1 MSVPPIDID
10 EYNIRI
16 HNQTYIDNQLFFNNK
31 EILTIM
37 DYRGDYVSQN
47 YEVGDIV
54 FYQGNTYICILDTV
68 SSETPDNTT
77 YWRQLSNL
85 SNAREVSVAQF
96 GGDFTSINAALTAV
110 NAGNIE
116 GGVPTQ
122 SNQIIIKVYSGTYNE
137 PNPIVVP
144 SFVTIKSTDSDR
156 TQSVQVTPATTL
168 TDTIFQM
175 STSSNVIGVTARG
188 ATGTNGVGFTVPANT
203 FNVYVKSCIVE
214 ACETGYLTVGAG
226 TSLSTVSFFQNC
238 IARGTLTT
246 TLTNGFRV
254 TNGGFMSG
262 SLLGAFSQPT
272 GTFISNGFLIEDAF
286 SNAQLGTCKV
296 QYCNKGFVTGSG
308 VANQE
313 PLLRVTSGEILN
325 TVITGVEIGADTK
338 VELYSVSISGSIGQD
353 VTLLSS
359 SSSFTGTGNKIREDL
374 ILNNSNG
381 TFVGS
386 SLSQVPGESAISI
399 KGELHVGS
407 VEEPTESTFGGG
419 DSHIRGMTILR
430 FDGVSTFTDITNDV
444 KFSEDGLTAEAFD
457 GTGIGN
463 ILYVGGSI
471 DKFPNIKMTITTGVT
486 PTSATELIT
495 TEYWNGSSWASFN
508 LMSTDSSAPYLPHA
522 RELFNSGSYQYRFNI
537 LSGWATTT
545 VDSISSYWVRFRIS
559 STGMT
564 VVPILDQ
571 IKLGTNRIE
580 INKDG
585 FVEYFGTAQTLVRL
599 PFDINWLRPA
609 DSSPSNL
616 DLFLQDTISVG
627 RTENEFQPGVT
638 DRSGFLTELP
648 EEIDTSRPLILRF
661 RFRVSS
667 ANTGNIDTDINWGYN
682 VDIQDDPSP
691 SGTTISSVFP
701 STATAPTTA
710 PGFLGNI
717 NTIIPVSANV
727 ENRILTQD
735 FELDISKLVP
745 NRNTGSNTG
754 DILWV
759 SFQRNGSAGTD
770 TYTGDASTI
779 QITPY
784 FSKWCE
790 GAYQAI

>member
-10 EYNIRI
+10 EYTIRI

-37 DYRGDYVSQN
+37 DYKGDYVSQN
-47 YEVGDIV
+47 HEVGDIV
-54 FYQGNTYICILDTV
+54 FYQGNTYICILNTV

-85 SNAREVSVAQF
+85 SNAREISVSQF
-96 GGDFTSINAALTAV
+96 GGDFTTINAALTDV

-122 SNQIIIKVYSGTYNE
+122 ASQVIINVYPGTYNE
-137 PNPIVVP
+137 SNPIVVP
-144 SFVTIKSTDSDR
+144 SFVTIKSASSDR
-156 TQSVQVTPATTL
+156 TQSVQVIPTTTL

-188 ATGTNGVGFTVPANT
+188 ATGANGVGFTVPANT

-246 TLTNGFRV
+246 TLTNGFKI

-272 GTFISNGFLIEDAF
+272 GTFISNGFTVEDAF
-286 SNAQLGTCKV
+286 SNAHLGTCKV
-296 QYCNKGFVTGSG
+296 QFCNKGFVTGSG

-313 PLLRVTSGEILN
+313 PLLRVTSGEIVN
-325 TVITGVEIGADTK
+325 TVITGVEVGADTK
-338 VELYSVSISGSIGQD
+338 MELYSVSISSSMGQD

-359 SSSFTGTGNKIREDL
+359 SSSFVGTGNKIREDL

-381 TFVGS
+381 NFVGS
-386 SLSQVPGESAISI
+386 SLSQVPGENSVSI
-399 KGELHVGS
+399 NGELHVGS

-419 DSHIRGMTILR
+419 DSHVRGMTILR

-444 KFSEDGLTAEAFD
+444 KFSGDGLTAAAFD

-463 ILYVGGSI
+463 ILYIGGSI
-471 DKFPNIKMTITTGVT
+471 GKFPNIKINITAGVT
-486 PTSATELIT
+486 PTNATGLIT

-508 LMSTDSSAPYLPHA
+508 LMSTDSDAPYLPHSQ
-522 RELFNSGSYQYRFNI
+522 ELFNSGSYQYRFNI
-537 LSGWATTT
+537 LSGWASTT
-545 VDSISSYWVRFRIS
+545 VNSINSCWIRFRIS

-564 VVPILDQ
+564 VIPVLDQ
-571 IKLGTNRIE
+571 IKIGTNRVE

-585 FVEYFGTAQTLVRL
+585 FVEYFGTSQTFVRL

-609 DSSPSNL
+609 DSSPANQ
-616 DLFLQDTISVG
+616 DLYLQDTISVG
-627 RTENEFQPGVT
+627 RVENEFQPGVT

-648 EEIDTSRPLILRF
+648 EEIDTSRPLVLRF

-667 ANTGNIDTDINWGYN
+667 SLPGNLDIDINWGYN

-691 SGTTISSVFP
+691 SGTSISSIFP
-701 STATAPTTA
+701 STITAPTTA

-717 NTIIPVSANV
+717 NRIISIPINV

-735 FELDISKLVP
+735 FELDISELVA

-759 SFQRNGSAGTD
+759 SFQRNGLSLTD
-770 TYTGDASTI
+770 TYLGEASTV
-779 QITPY
+779 QLTPY

-790 GAYQAI
+790 GSYQSI